1 MSFNSIEQHLEL
13 YNYPLIKLLDYWP
26 RWTDLEQDPNPFAL
40 VVMAHLKILQLKR
53 RPIEL
58 KEAKLELVRLLF
70 TRGYSREYVVK
81 LLRFIIW
88 LVKLPPILEA
98 EFRQDVKRLTEEVKM
113 PYVTSF
119 ELLAKEEGKQEGMLT
134 LTVTLLEQRFGKV
147 GPELRQQLEALKAG
161 QLQESGKRLLSLASW
176 EELTNWL
183 QKTNEL

>member
-1 MSFNSIEQHLEL
+1 
-13 YNYPLIKLLDYWP
+13 
-26 RWTDLEQDPNPFAL
+26 
-40 VVMAHLKILQLKR
+40 
-53 RPIEL
+53 
-58 KEAKLELVRLLF
+58 
-70 TRGYSREYVVK
+70 
-81 LLRFIIW
+81 
-88 LVKLPPILEA
+88 
-98 EFRQDVKRLTEEVKM
+98 M